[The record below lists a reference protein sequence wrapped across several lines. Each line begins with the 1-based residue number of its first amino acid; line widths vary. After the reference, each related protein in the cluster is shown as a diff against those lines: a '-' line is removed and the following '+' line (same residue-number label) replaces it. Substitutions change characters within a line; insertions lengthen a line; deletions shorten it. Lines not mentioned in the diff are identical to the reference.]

1 MTSDLQEHGCF
12 FAPEPR
18 EAEPFEKLHLARDHE
33 QFLSYPLRRPGL
45 YIYHPYRFVIPDRNS
60 IFAEEVD
67 KGIANLAVGVL
78 RTQCERRRRTRYESD
93 WAGAFGGSVSTC

>member
-1 MTSDLQEHGCF
+1 MAVFSH
-12 FAPEPR
+12 R
-18 EAEPFEKLHLARDHE
+18 NLAKPSRSKNCTW
-33 QFLSYPLRRPGL
+33 LVTTNSSLIPVAAARL